1 VFEAFCQPS
10 TGYYCY
16 CRTLIFDNESYS
28 EVAVE
33 GHGMPDARDAE
44 DTELEYS
51 MNFLTLRATD
61 SLAD

>member
-1 VFEAFCQPS
+1 
-10 TGYYCY
+10 
-16 CRTLIFDNESYS
+16 
-28 EVAVE
+28 
-33 GHGMPDARDAE
+33 MPDARDAE